1 MESKLSDFIVKS
13 LEYYD
18 NQKTKNINY
27 FEQEYFNLDINDIS
41 NEISFISKN
50 KISKLSNRYQVL
62 GVFNIETRI
71 WLWSWVAHDLNISQ
85 TELATNLLLYGLK
98 IDSSIDTDLFIYLKT
113 QLVNSKLLIENDIA
127 LDIHLS
133 MISYLLKEKILFIFF
148 NMNKDKITYYLIL

>member
-18 NQKTKNINY
+18 NQNNKNNNY
-27 FEQEYFNLDINDIS
+27 FKQGYFNID
-41 NEISFISKN
+41 NETSEITFISKN
-50 KISKLSNRYQVL
+50 KMSTSSNKYQVL
-62 GVFNIETRI
+62 GMFDIETRI
-71 WLWSWVAHDLNISQ
+71 WLWSWVLPNLNISQ

-113 QLVNSKLLIENDIA
+113 QLLNSKLLIENNIA

-133 MISYLLKEKILFIFF
+133 MISYLLKEKILFIFS
-148 NMNKDKITYYLIL
+148 NIRDNKITYYFII